1 LEQSIKTLENE
12 KASRATSEFKV
23 LQDGLKRFRPF
34 LIRNI
39 SYSWDDFR
47 YYAART
53 ALIMKMIKNNAS
65 EDKVEEI
72 LYANIPNR
80 RGDILKLIEQVKT
93 LPEEERWFIQLDE
106 IGNFPKILKTWHDYF
121 FLA

>member
-1 LEQSIKTLENE
+1 
-12 KASRATSEFKV
+12 
-23 LQDGLKRFRPF
+23 
-34 LIRNI
+34 
-39 SYSWDDFR
+39 
-47 YYAART
+47 
-53 ALIMKMIKNNAS
+53 MKMIKNNAS

-80 RGDILKLIEQVKT
+80 RGDILKLIEHVKT

-121 FLA
+121 FLAWASSESIVDNPAKVKVVDGKFVTD